1 MSAAPDL
8 WSRRKARVAAEA
20 AAEAEAQT
28 ARAAETAL
36 AGRSDAEILAEL
48 DLPDPDT
55 LVSGEDAVRFMARA
69 VPEHLRRRALRRL
82 WRTNPVLANLDGLVD
97 YDADFTAPATGEVVQ
112 TAYRVGKGML
122 AHIEELARQAEAAE
136 EIAAAPPEAEPA
148 PEAEPEPPAA
158 DAAPEPDQPA
168 TEPEPDR
175 IASAPRRMRFAFEG

>member
-28 ARAAETAL
+28 ARAAESAL

-55 LVSGEDAVRFMARA
+55 LVSGADAVRFMARA

-97 YDADFTAPATGEVVQ
+97 LEEQMCLMTAHGFEGQGSPDRVDALVWALHDL
-112 TAYRVGKGML
+112 M
-122 AHIEELARQAEAAE
+122 I
-136 EIAAAPPEAEPA
+136 EPA
-148 PEAEPEPPAA
+148 SKWR
-158 DAAPEPDQPA
+158 QPKI
-168 TEPEPDR
+168 R
-175 IASAPRRMRFAFEG
+175 VL